1 MNQDISSNTFVAGQR
16 WASSS
21 EPELGL
27 GIVESTEEQSVDIF
41 FPACDE
47 TRRYSLES
55 PPLYRVS
62 FQAGSTVQSED
73 KTELIIE
80 RVSESGGLL
89 TYHGENNVLLEQ
101 ELHSG
106 MSDRGPE

>member
-16 WASSS
+16 WASIS

-27 GIVESTEEQSVDIF
+27 GIVESIEERSVDIF
-41 FPACDE
+41 FPACEE

-62 FQAGSTVQSED
+62 FQAGNTVQSVD

-80 RVSESGGLL
+80 RVTAVSYTHL
-89 TYHGENNVLLEQ
+89 TLPTNREV
-101 ELHSG
+101 
-106 MSDRGPE
+106 